1 MPVSGNTF
9 AANSVS
15 ENSPKH
21 TKLDELQGQRCLD
34 KHNTLRGVWMLNKV
48 AFTRP
53 HSDRYNIMQAS
64 FVVSEL
70 IAKRLNPHSVGEFVK
85 ECLVAPTDML
95 TLNKVKLFQSV
106 GLSRATIAEHK

>member
-1 MPVSGNTF
+1 MPVSGNTLV
-9 AANSVS
+9 ANSVS

-34 KHNTLRGVWMLNKV
+34 KRNTLQGVWMLNKV

-53 HSDRYNIMQAS
+53 HSDRCNIMQTS

-85 ECLVAPTDML
+85 ECLVAPAEVL
-95 TLNKVKLFQSV
+95 TPDKVKLFQSV
-106 GLSRATIAEHK
+106 GLSRGTIAAH

>member
-1 MPVSGNTF
+1 MPVSENTLVV
-9 AANSVS
+9 NSVS

-34 KHNTLRGVWMLNKV
+34 KRNTLQGVWMLNKV

-70 IAKRLNPHSVGEFVK
+70 MAKRLKLYSVGEFVK
-85 ECLVAPTDML
+85 ECLVAPAEVL
-95 TLNKVKLFQSV
+95 TPDKVKLFQSV
-106 GLSRATIAEHK
+106 GLSRGTIAEH